1 MKRRFVY
8 ILTYFLIL
16 LIVFG
21 LQKVFFMAVNDVP
34 MGNCLEVLRHGLSLD
49 ITTACY
55 LLSVPFLLTAVTL
68 FLKRFPFV
76 AVIKGYSIIIAI
88 LLGVIIIS
96 DAYLY
101 TFWQFKLDATALFY
115 LQSPG
120 EAFASISLGY
130 LTLRLLMIVAI
141 SFAIGFALC
150 RLTMY
155 FGKDMPMVR
164 CHWSLRI
171 LSVILGGGI
180 IFLCIRGG
188 VSESTSNPGQVYFST
203 ENKLNHSAVNPAFN
217 LFYSLGKQQDFS
229 QTYHNLDDKQCDKLF
244 AEIYTKH
251 PSDSTT
257 FILRQKRPNVLIII
271 MEGIGDQFIQSL
283 GGVPD
288 ATPNLDKLI
297 SESTVFTNCY
307 ANSFRTDRGVV
318 CALSGYLGMPTTSIM
333 KMADKAGTLPSIA
346 KTLRA
351 NGYKT
356 SFLYGGDIN
365 FTNMQGYLRSTGY
378 ETLVSKDDFSL
389 EEQHSNAWGVQDHIT
404 FDYLYREMIC
414 KQNMPQ
420 SKPWLLTFLTLSSHE
435 PYIVPYHRMKTTI
448 EENAVAYTDD
458 CIGKLITQLKQ
469 NKALWD
475 NLLIVILSD
484 HGRHY
489 PSTQDYTTPS
499 QYKIPLIFAGG
510 AVNGNSHFDFP
521 INQSDL
527 SATLLTQMGLNAH
540 EFTFSRNVLSHH
552 YRQYACFTFTDG
564 FGAVSEQGIVTY
576 DFGSHKVLNRYD
588 NPSDTLLNY
597 GLMSVQAVYN
607 DIAKR

>member
-1 MKRRFVY
+1 M
-8 ILTYFLIL
+8 T
-16 LIVFG
+16 
-21 LQKVFFMAVNDVP
+21 VNDVP
-34 MGNCLEVLRHGLSLD
+34 MGSILEVLYHGVSLD
-49 ITTACY
+49 VTTACY
-55 LLSVPFLLTAVTL
+55 LLAVPFLLTAVTM
-68 FLKRFPFV
+68 FTQRFPI
-76 AVIKGYSIIIAI
+76 AVIMKGYSVIIAI

-130 LTLRLLMIVAI
+130 LALRLLMIIVLSAC
-141 SFAIGFALC
+141 IGYALC
-150 RLTMY
+150 RATNRFYYNLTSLT
-155 FGKDMPMVR
+155 
-164 CHWSLRI
+164 CHWTLRLI
-171 LSVILGGGI
+171 SVVLGSGI

-229 QTYHNLDDKQCDKLF
+229 RAYHNLDDKQCDRLF
-244 AEIYTKH
+244 AEIYKKQ
-251 PSDSTT
+251 PSDSTIS
-257 FILRQKRPNVLIII
+257 ILRKTRPNVLIII

-283 GGVPD
+283 GGVPN

-346 KTLRA
+346 RTLLS

-378 ETLVSKDDFSL
+378 ETLVSKDNFSL

-414 KQNMPQ
+414 KQNAMQ

-435 PYIVPYHRMKTTI
+435 PYIVPYHRMNTTI

-458 CIGKLITQLKQ
+458 CLGKLITKLKQ

-510 AVNGNSHFDFP
+510 AVNGNVHFEYP

-527 SATLLTQMGLNAH
+527 SATLLTQMGLPSDD
-540 EFTFSRNVLSHH
+540 FKFSRNVLSNH
-552 YRQYACFTFTDG
+552 YRPYACFTFTDG
-564 FGAVSEQGIVTY
+564 FGAVDQQGIITY

-588 NPSDTLLNY
+588 NPADSLLNY
-597 GLMSVQAVYN
+597 GMMSVQSVYN